1 MSDQTFNASRINI
14 DRVYTR
20 HGDEGDTSL
29 GGGHRVAKD
38 GARIDAYGVV
48 EELNDDLRGQ
58 ATRSCA
64 STPPRRF
71 ALRGSSGWA

>member
-1 MSDQTFNASRINI
+1 
-14 DRVYTR
+14 
-20 HGDEGDTSL
+20 
-29 GGGHRVAKD
+29 VAKD
-38 GARIDAYGVV
+38 GARIKAYGVV